1 MTLSGLLREG
11 REALQAAGIPEWNLD
26 AWYLLEYAAHC
37 TKNEYFLRPEKE
49 VLPQEKQLYRTLI
62 RKRSAHIPLQYLT
75 GSQEFMGLSFFVDE
89 NVLIPRQDTEILVEE
104 AIRALGSG
112 MRVLDVCTGS
122 GCILLSLLKLCA
134 GLEGTGT
141 DLSEKALQVAG
152 ENARRLG
159 VEASFVQGDLFEPVS
174 GKYDCIVSNPPYI
187 ASREVDALM
196 EEVRDHEPRMAL
208 DGGEDG
214 LYFYRKI
221 AVQSPKYLNDRGRIF
236 LEIGFDQGEAV
247 AGLLAPAFDEV
258 RIVQD
263 LAGLDRVVCGIL
275 RS

>member
-11 REALQAAGIPEWNLD
+11 REVLQAAGIPEWDLD

-62 RKRSAHIPLQYLT
+62 RKRSVHIPLQHLT

-104 AIRALGSG
+104 ALRALGSG

-187 ASREVDALM
+187 ASREVDVLM

-221 AVQSPKYLNDRGRIF
+221 AAQSPKYLKDRGRIF

>member
-11 REALQAAGIPEWNLD
+11 REALQAEGIPEWDLD

-37 TKNEYFLRPEKE
+37 TRNEYFLRPEKE

-75 GSQEFMGLSFFVDE
+75 GSQEFMGFSFAVNE

-196 EEVRDHEPRMAL
+196 GEVRDHEPRMAL

>member
-11 REALQAAGIPEWNLD
+11 REALQAAGIPEWDLD

-104 AIRALGSG
+104 ALRALGSG

-187 ASREVDALM
+187 ASREVDVLM

-214 LYFYRKI
+214 LYFYRKL
-221 AVQSPKYLNDRGRIF
+221 AAQSPKYLKDRGRIF

>member
-11 REALQAAGIPEWNLD
+11 REALQAARIPEWDLD

-104 AIRALGSG
+104 ALRALGSG

-221 AVQSPKYLNDRGRIF
+221 AIQSPKYLNDRGRIF

>member
-11 REALQAAGIPEWNLD
+11 REALQAAGIPEWDLD

-49 VLPQEKQLYRTLI
+49 VRPQEKQLYRTLI

-104 AIRALGSG
+104 ALRALGSG

-187 ASREVDALM
+187 ASREVDVLM

-221 AVQSPKYLNDRGRIF
+221 AAQSPKYLKDRGRIF

>member
-11 REALQAAGIPEWNLD
+11 REALQAAGIPEWDLD

-49 VLPQEKQLYRTLI
+49 VLPQEKQLYRTLV

-104 AIRALGSG
+104 ALRALGSG

-187 ASREVDALM
+187 ASREVDVLM

-221 AVQSPKYLNDRGRIF
+221 AAQSPKYLKDRGRIF

>member
-11 REALQAAGIPEWNLD
+11 REALQAAGIPEWDLD

-37 TKNEYFLRPEKE
+37 TRNEYFLRPEKE

-75 GSQEFMGLSFFVDE
+75 GSQEFMGFSFAVNE

-159 VEASFVQGDLFEPVS
+159 VEASFVLGDLFEPVS

>member
-11 REALQAAGIPEWNLD
+11 REALQAAGIPEWDLD

-104 AIRALGSG
+104 ALRALGSG

-134 GLEGTGT
+134 GLEGIGT

-187 ASREVDALM
+187 ASREVDVLM

>member
-11 REALQAAGIPEWNLD
+11 REALQAAGIPEWDLD

-104 AIRALGSG
+104 ALRALGSG

>member
-11 REALQAAGIPEWNLD
+11 REVLQAAGIPEWDLD

-75 GSQEFMGLSFFVDE
+75 GSQEFMGFSFAVNE

-187 ASREVDALM
+187 ASREVDVLM

>member
-11 REALQAAGIPEWNLD
+11 REVLQAAGIPEWDLD

-104 AIRALGSG
+104 ALRALGSG

-187 ASREVDALM
+187 ASREVDVLM

-214 LYFYRKI
+214 LYFYRKL
-221 AVQSPKYLNDRGRIF
+221 AAQSPKYLKDRGRIF

>member
-11 REALQAAGIPEWNLD
+11 REALQAAGIPEWDLD

-37 TKNEYFLRPEKE
+37 TRNEYFLRPEKE

-89 NVLIPRQDTEILVEE
+89 NVLIPRHDTEILVEE
-104 AIRALGSG
+104 ALRALGSG

>member
-11 REALQAAGIPEWNLD
+11 REALQAAGIPEWDLD

-37 TKNEYFLRPEKE
+37 TRNEYFLRPEKE

-75 GSQEFMGLSFFVDE
+75 GSQEFMGFSFAVNE

-104 AIRALGSG
+104 ALRALGSG

-187 ASREVDALM
+187 ASREVDVLI

-208 DGGEDG
+208 DGAEDW
-214 LYFYRKI
+214 LYF
-221 AVQSPKYLNDRGRIF
+221 
-236 LEIGFDQGEAV
+236 
-247 AGLLAPAFDEV
+247 
-258 RIVQD
+258 
-263 LAGLDRVVCGIL
+263 
-275 RS
+275 

>member
-1 MTLSGLLREG
+1 MTLSGLVREG
-11 REALQAAGIPEWNLD
+11 REALQAAGIPEWDLD

-104 AIRALGSG
+104 ALRALGSG

-159 VEASFVQGDLFEPVS
+159 VEASFVLGDLFEPVS

-221 AVQSPKYLNDRGRIF
+221 AAQSPKYLKDRGRIF

>member
-11 REALQAAGIPEWNLD
+11 REALQAAGIPEWDLD

-37 TKNEYFLRPEKE
+37 TRNEYFLRPEKE

-89 NVLIPRQDTEILVEE
+89 NVLIPRQDTEILVEG
-104 AIRALGSG
+104 ALRALGSG

-187 ASREVDALM
+187 ASREVDVLM

-221 AVQSPKYLNDRGRIF
+221 VAQSPKYLKDRGRIF

>member
-11 REALQAAGIPEWNLD
+11 RGALQAAGIPEWDPD

-104 AIRALGSG
+104 ALRALGSG

-159 VEASFVQGDLFEPVS
+159 VEASFVLGDLFEPVS

-187 ASREVDALM
+187 ASREVDVLM

-221 AVQSPKYLNDRGRIF
+221 AAQSPKYLKDRGRIF

-263 LAGLDRVVCGIL
+263 LAGLGRVVCGIL

>member
-11 REALQAAGIPEWNLD
+11 REALQAAGIPEWDLD

-37 TKNEYFLRPEKE
+37 TRNEYFLRPEKE

>member
-11 REALQAAGIPEWNLD
+11 REALQAAGIPEWDLD

-89 NVLIPRQDTEILVEE
+89 NVLLPRQDTEILVEE
-104 AIRALGSG
+104 ALRALGSG

-187 ASREVDALM
+187 ASREVDVLM

-221 AVQSPKYLNDRGRIF
+221 AAQSPKYLKDRGRIF

>member
-11 REALQAAGIPEWNLD
+11 REALQAAGIPEWDLD

-37 TKNEYFLRPEKE
+37 TRNEYFLRPEKE

-187 ASREVDALM
+187 ASREVDVLM

-221 AVQSPKYLNDRGRIF
+221 VAQSPKYLKDRGRIF

>member
-11 REALQAAGIPEWNLD
+11 REALQAAGIPEWDLD

-104 AIRALGSG
+104 ALRALGSG

-152 ENARRLG
+152 ENARHLG

>member
-11 REALQAAGIPEWNLD
+11 REALQAAGIPEWDLD

-104 AIRALGSG
+104 ALRALGSG

-187 ASREVDALM
+187 ASREVDVLM

-221 AVQSPKYLNDRGRIF
+221 ASQSPKYLKDRGRIF

>member
-11 REALQAAGIPEWNLD
+11 REALQAAGIPEWDLD

-104 AIRALGSG
+104 ALRALGSG

-134 GLEGTGT
+134 GLKGTGT

-221 AVQSPKYLNDRGRIF
+221 AAQSPKYLNDRGRIF

>member
-11 REALQAAGIPEWNLD
+11 REALQAAGIPEWDLD

-104 AIRALGSG
+104 ALRALGSG

-187 ASREVDALM
+187 ASREVDVLM

-236 LEIGFDQGEAV
+236 LEIGFDQGETV

>member
-11 REALQAAGIPEWNLD
+11 REALQAAGIPEWDLD

-104 AIRALGSG
+104 ALRALGSG

-159 VEASFVQGDLFEPVS
+159 VEASFVLGDLFEPVS

-187 ASREVDALM
+187 ASREVDVLM

>member
-11 REALQAAGIPEWNLD
+11 RGALQAAGIPEWDLD

-49 VLPQEKQLYRTLI
+49 VLPQEKQLYQTLI

-104 AIRALGSG
+104 ALRALGSG

-187 ASREVDALM
+187 ASREVDVLM

-221 AVQSPKYLNDRGRIF
+221 AAQSPKYLKDRGRIF

>member
-1 MTLSGLLREG
+1 MNLKDS
-11 REALQAAGIPEWNLD
+11 LQMAAGELRSAGVPEPELD

-75 GSQEFMGLSFFVDE
+75 GSQEFMGFSFAVNE

-104 AIRALGSG
+104 ALRALGSG

>member
-11 REALQAAGIPEWNLD
+11 REALQAAGIPEWDLD

-104 AIRALGSG
+104 ALRALGSG

-159 VEASFVQGDLFEPVS
+159 VEASFVLGDLFEPVS

-187 ASREVDALM
+187 ASREVDVLM

-221 AVQSPKYLNDRGRIF
+221 VAQSPKYLKDRGRIF

>member
-11 REALQAAGIPEWNLD
+11 REALQAAGIPEWDLD

-104 AIRALGSG
+104 ALKILKE
-112 MRVLDVCTGS
+112 MQRVLDVCTGS

-187 ASREVDALM
+187 ASREVDVLM

-221 AVQSPKYLNDRGRIF
+221 AAQSPKYLNDRGRIF

>member
-1 MTLSGLLREG
+1 
-11 REALQAAGIPEWNLD
+11 
-26 AWYLLEYAAHC
+26 
-37 TKNEYFLRPEKE
+37 
-49 VLPQEKQLYRTLI
+49 
-62 RKRSAHIPLQYLT
+62 
-75 GSQEFMGLSFFVDE
+75 
-89 NVLIPRQDTEILVEE
+89 
-104 AIRALGSG
+104 
-112 MRVLDVCTGS
+112 
-122 GCILLSLLKLCA
+122 
-134 GLEGTGT
+134 
-141 DLSEKALQVAG
+141 
-152 ENARRLG
+152 
-159 VEASFVQGDLFEPVS
+159 
-174 GKYDCIVSNPPYI
+174 
-187 ASREVDALM
+187 M

-221 AVQSPKYLNDRGRIF
+221 AIQSPKYLNDRGRIF

>member
-11 REALQAAGIPEWNLD
+11 REALQAAGIPEWDLD

-104 AIRALGSG
+104 ALRALGSG

-258 RIVQD
+258 RIVKD

>member
-11 REALQAAGIPEWNLD
+11 REALQAAGIPEWDLD

-104 AIRALGSG
+104 ALRALGSG

-187 ASREVDALM
+187 ASREVDVLM

-221 AVQSPKYLNDRGRIF
+221 AAQSPKYLKDRGWIF

-247 AGLLAPAFDEV
+247 VGLLAPAFDEV

>member
-11 REALQAAGIPEWNLD
+11 REALQAAGIPEWDLD

-37 TKNEYFLRPEKE
+37 TRNEYFLRPEKE

-104 AIRALGSG
+104 ALRALGSG

-221 AVQSPKYLNDRGRIF
+221 AAQSPKYLNDRGRIF

>member
-11 REALQAAGIPEWNLD
+11 REALQAAGIPEWDLD

-104 AIRALGSG
+104 ALRALGSG

-221 AVQSPKYLNDRGRIF
+221 AAQSPKYLNDRGRIF

>member
-11 REALQAAGIPEWNLD
+11 REALQAAGIPEWDLD

-75 GSQEFMGLSFFVDE
+75 GSQEFMGFSFAVNE

-104 AIRALGSG
+104 ALRTLGSG

-187 ASREVDALM
+187 ASREVDVLM

>member
-11 REALQAAGIPEWNLD
+11 REALQAAGIPEWDLD

-37 TKNEYFLRPEKE
+37 TRNEYFLRPEKE

-104 AIRALGSG
+104 ALRALGSG

-221 AVQSPKYLNDRGRIF
+221 AIQSPKYLNDRGRIF

>member
-11 REALQAAGIPEWNLD
+11 RGALQAAGIPEWDLD

-37 TKNEYFLRPEKE
+37 TRNEYFLRPEKE

-104 AIRALGSG
+104 ALRALGSG

-221 AVQSPKYLNDRGRIF
+221 AAQSPKYLNDRGRIF

>member
-11 REALQAAGIPEWNLD
+11 REALQAAGIPEWDLD

-104 AIRALGSG
+104 ALRALGSG

-187 ASREVDALM
+187 ASREVDVLM